1 MRYIYGIIILIL
13 IIYILINKKNKIILI
28 QNNKKKIYNFII
40 TNINNN
46 SLNTN
51 NRNLILLPHL
61 ELGDNIIINGIV
73 RHYCTIYSNVILICK
88 KNYQKQIEY
97 MYSDLDNL
105 LLYPING
112 GIMEGIDIRDEFY
125 YDYEMYNL
133 FNQNNIDF
141 IPMCGYR
148 GAYSDYY
155 VQNSEKYPEY
165 FFEYLNVPY
174 EIRYTKFKIN
184 RDNDAENL
192 LYNNLVNII
201 GDKYIVIID
210 DEKRNYVID
219 KHINSASPIFKLG
232 NNSNN
237 KNTKLEIIKSDN
249 IFNYI
254 KILENAEEIHT
265 IDSSIV
271 LLIDALDLQVKTHI
285 HRYIR
290 PQAVKYKNTNFS
302 YIM

>member
-1 MRYIYGIIILIL
+1 MRYIYSIIILIL
-13 IIYILINKKNKIILI
+13 IIYIIINKNHKLKLIHASKNKL
-28 QNNKKKIYNFII
+28 YNFIS
-40 TNINNN
+40 TKINNN
-46 SLNTN
+46 NTTN
-51 NRNLILLPHL
+51 NYNLILLPHL
-61 ELGDNIIINGIV
+61 ELGDNIIINGAV
-73 RHYCTIYSNVILICK
+73 RHYCTIYKNVILICK
-88 KNYQKQIEY
+88 INYKTQIEY
-97 MYSDLDNL
+97 MYSDLNNL

-112 GIMEGIDIRDEFY
+112 GVMEGIDIRDEFY
-125 YDYEMYNL
+125 YDNEIYQL
-133 FNQNNIDF
+133 FNQYNIDF

-155 VQNSEKYPEY
+155 TQDATKYPVY
-165 FFEYLNVPY
+165 FFEYLNLPY

-184 RDNDAENL
+184 RDENSENI

-201 GDKYIVIID
+201 GDKYIVVID

-237 KNTKLEIIKSDN
+237 KNKKLEIIKSDN